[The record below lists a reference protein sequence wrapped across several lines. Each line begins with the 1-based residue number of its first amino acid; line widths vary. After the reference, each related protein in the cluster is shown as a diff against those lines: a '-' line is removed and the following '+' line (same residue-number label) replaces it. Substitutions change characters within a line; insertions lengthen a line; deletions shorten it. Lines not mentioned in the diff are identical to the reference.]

1 MTVELSN
8 RPEYRATM
16 KRLEDLKHV
25 TSQGVDYWKAREIHP
40 VLGYPIWAN
49 FEPVIERTKIAF
61 RSNGMDPTHHF
72 VPTGKM
78 VEIGSGSQ
86 RRVGDFYMSRAACYL
101 TAMNGDP
108 TKPEIAAAQ
117 AYFAVQTRRIEE
129 HDAQGSDE
137 KRLELRGKVAQSHK
151 LVSGVAQEA
160 GVRGVMQ
167 GVFHDARY
175 QGLYGMSLKDVRKKK
190 GVPEKLPLY
199 DVAGPLELSANDFQ
213 MNLAA
218 EVLKQENVKG
228 EQPAI
233 RANKNVAERVR
244 KAMKDSG
251 ATLPEN
257 LPIEPPIKDLKKRL
271 GDQKKSARPSDP
283 ST

>member
-16 KRLEDLKHV
+16 KRLEDVKRV

-101 TAMNGDP
+101 AAMNGDP
-108 TKPEIAAAQ
+108 TKPERSLP
-117 AYFAVQTRRIEE
+117 RRHI
-129 HDAQGSDE
+129 SLFRRDE
-137 KRLELRGKVAQSHK
+137 
-151 LVSGVAQEA
+151 
-160 GVRGVMQ
+160 
-167 GVFHDARY
+167 
-175 QGLYGMSLKDVRKKK
+175 
-190 GVPEKLPLY
+190 
-199 DVAGPLELSANDFQ
+199 
-213 MNLAA
+213 
-218 EVLKQENVKG
+218 
-228 EQPAI
+228 
-233 RANKNVAERVR
+233 
-244 KAMKDSG
+244 
-251 ATLPEN
+251 
-257 LPIEPPIKDLKKRL
+257 
-271 GDQKKSARPSDP
+271 
-283 ST
+283 